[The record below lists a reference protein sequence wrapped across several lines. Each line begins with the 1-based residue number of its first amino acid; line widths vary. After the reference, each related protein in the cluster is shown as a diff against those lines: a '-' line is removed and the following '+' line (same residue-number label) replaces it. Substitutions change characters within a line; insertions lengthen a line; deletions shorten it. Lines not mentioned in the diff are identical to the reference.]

1 MGDGTEIFMLEAN
14 PAYGQYY
21 MTFETPIQSS
31 QGGMLF
37 QLSAVSM
44 PNGSDYVNPNF
55 NTMRIV
61 LDGNSPL
68 VMDATPEDGIEVHA
82 GTQSI
87 SIIVE
92 DAVDPP
98 TEITLHYWVEAQDDL
113 NYNLVPDA
121 DEYRT
126 ALLRS
131 PEHLPGGINVFSGI
145 IDDSTNNHGET
156 VSFYVSGTD
165 QQNNVLARGGGP
177 VCPDVPTPCGIG
189 SLITPDW
196 DADLVTYS
204 IREEFSPL
212 IETVN
217 STLLGHDG
225 ESPLHPGTEYIAR
238 LLIGDGNGWQDIQS
252 VHISLI
258 EDFSDERASIWAN
271 FTRPEEGHTMHL
283 ESGSTAVAVSN
294 LYSSFST
301 EPTNNS
307 ILYLDIRFQ
316 LTWWFPEEF
325 DTNGDTTFVPIVKVI
340 DWPCDLNTDIPCHED
355 SGGLGYDE
363 WSLDND
369 LRFDMVTGH
378 FTATDLATGR
388 NLYRPGEDPELIA
401 AGQVVRVAGRILF
414 SEDSTPAPEGA
425 FDIVVG
431 DLERS
436 WSAVPREG
444 GDFTLDILVPN
455 VRSGGLDMYAGLENL
470 PGLADDTT
478 EQQPRIQLVVDGTP
492 PEIRSIGPDGD
503 VRLSDANQ
511 LPVSLH
517 VSDEHGFD
525 TDRPAEIHWKIRAGT
540 SEISRGNQ
548 PFQQGTPIGAD
559 WSWEGIMDLTDSGSI
574 ELLPGYM
581 VDVWITGSDEAG
593 NPYLAENNTENTPLV
608 QWRLIRIGPEIDLRG
623 EHTEITWVN
632 PSPVGGEVAVLS
644 IHGINNNDQSG
655 DITFI
660 LIEEISSDQ
669 WIEVSDVESI
679 VTVESMANW
688 SATLEL
694 STEVVEESEIHRYQL
709 IARDR
714 HIDIDWVTIE
724 PLEIKPH
731 TARDGEALS
740 QQIGESKG
748 LFVLYIIAVASLCFG
763 VSMLVLYRREKQMKI
778 DEEESL
784 LEQSEII
791 GIAENTVAPPPGF
804 DNAPPPVTVA
814 TPSGFDNI
822 PPPNTVA
829 PPFSN
834 KPSTQSEPTIL
845 LDFSDNVFSQVLRTF
860 GIHNSTSFLAFAG
873 QYDEDGNGYLRKSEL
888 ERAAT
893 EYVAGGHNDM
903 TATTTGYSDEQLLA
917 GGWTQEQIDTARDNG
932 QI

>member
-1 MGDGTEIFMLEAN
+1 
-14 PAYGQYY
+14 
-21 MTFETPIQSS
+21 
-31 QGGMLF
+31 
-37 QLSAVSM
+37 
-44 PNGSDYVNPNF
+44 
-55 NTMRIV
+55 
-61 LDGNSPL
+61 
-68 VMDATPEDGIEVHA
+68 
-82 GTQSI
+82 
-87 SIIVE
+87 
-92 DAVDPP
+92 
-98 TEITLHYWVEAQDDL
+98 
-113 NYNLVPDA
+113 
-121 DEYRT
+121 
-126 ALLRS
+126 
-131 PEHLPGGINVFSGI
+131 
-145 IDDSTNNHGET
+145 
-156 VSFYVSGTD
+156 
-165 QQNNVLARGGGP
+165 
-177 VCPDVPTPCGIG
+177 
-189 SLITPDW
+189 
-196 DADLVTYS
+196 
-204 IREEFSPL
+204 
-212 IETVN
+212 
-217 STLLGHDG
+217 
-225 ESPLHPGTEYIAR
+225 
-238 LLIGDGNGWQDIQS
+238 
-252 VHISLI
+252 
-258 EDFSDERASIWAN
+258 
-271 FTRPEEGHTMHL
+271 
-283 ESGSTAVAVSN
+283 
-294 LYSSFST
+294 
-301 EPTNNS
+301 
-307 ILYLDIRFQ
+307 
-316 LTWWFPEEF
+316 
-325 DTNGDTTFVPIVKVI
+325 
-340 DWPCDLNTDIPCHED
+340 
-355 SGGLGYDE
+355 
-363 WSLDND
+363 
-369 LRFDMVTGH
+369 
-378 FTATDLATGR
+378 
-388 NLYRPGEDPELIA
+388 
-401 AGQVVRVAGRILF
+401 
-414 SEDSTPAPEGA
+414 
-425 FDIVVG
+425 
-431 DLERS
+431 LERS